1 MADKTV
7 TATLM
12 DGSKIEY
19 VQKDN
24 PPRGSMKYTYFTPQ
38 KDRVVQFF
46 NQKED
51 AESPKNRARLEK
63 ILGIYNPTLSE
74 ADGGAR
80 GSTKQAAEYFCK
92 LFCWPEAL
100 VQSPEFG
107 IVCPAYPQNFF
118 FGADSVKAGI
128 NLKLAGKEKKSKWFT
143 STVKKYLADSERGD
157 LQKMICISIAL
168 SRAVRRLHAAGL
180 AHSDLSGNNVLID
193 PITGTCAVI
202 DIDTLVVPDLFP
214 PEVAGTR
221 GYIAP
226 EVLETMNLKLD
237 DPKRKLPS
245 IRTDLFAL
253 PVLIYEYLLKR
264 HPLEGPK
271 VHSTQ
276 TEEDDYLAHGPKA
289 LFIENPNDTSNR
301 PDDLKGT
308 ISDFGP
314 ELQKLFLRAFV
325 DGLHNPHNRPSAN
338 DWERALV
345 KTWDLLNP
353 CPNPKCPE
361 GWFVLHDIHKPIC
374 PHCGYKIPKGNVMH
388 LRLKQTLPGRH
399 GHWRPAGEINLY
411 DNMPLFLWHFL
422 ANTFP
427 DEKVQDR
434 NMKAY
439 VSCQNGQW
447 YLVNKSLEG
456 MLSPKG
462 NLVPAGKGIRL
473 QNGDLFMSSNRQGAL
488 LLEVLQGN

>member
-1 MADKTV
+1 
-7 TATLM
+7 M
-12 DGSKIEY
+12 DGSEIEY
-19 VQKDN
+19 IQKSN
-24 PPRGSMKYTYFTPQ
+24 PPRGSMKYTYFTPK

-46 NQKED
+46 NQQKD
-51 AESPKNRARLEK
+51 ADDPKNHARLEK
-63 ILGIYNPTLSE
+63 ILGIYNPTISE
-74 ADGGAR
+74 ADGGAI
-80 GSTKQAAEYFCK
+80 GSTNQTAEYFCK
-92 LFCWPEAL
+92 LFCWPQAL

-107 IVCPAYPQNFF
+107 IVCPAYPKNFF
-118 FGADSVKAGI
+118 FGANSVKAGI
-128 NLKLAGKEKKSKWFT
+128 NLKLEGKEKKSKWFT
-143 STVKKYLADSERGD
+143 STVKKYLADSEKGD

-193 PITGTCAVI
+193 PTTGTCAVI

-214 PEVAGTR
+214 PEVAGTK

-237 DPKRKLPS
+237 DPNRKLPN

-271 VHSTQ
+271 IYSAQV
-276 TEEDDYLAHGPKA
+276 EEDDFLAHGPKA

-308 ISDFGP
+308 IHDFGP
-314 ELQKLFLRAFV
+314 HLEKLFLQAFV
-325 DGLHNPHNRPSAN
+325 DGLHNPKNRPSAN

-374 PHCGYKIPKGNVMH
+374 PHCGQRIPKGNVMH
-388 LRLKQTLPGRH
+388 LRLKQPLPGRN
-399 GHWRPAGEINLY
+399 GHWRSAGEINLY

-434 NMKAY
+434 AMKAY
-439 VSCQNGQW
+439 ISFQNGQW
-447 YLVNKSLEG
+447 YLVNANLEG

-473 QNGDLFMSSNRQGAL
+473 QNGDLFMSSNRPGSL
-488 LLEVLQGN
+488 LIEVLQG